1 MYLRV
6 YDGLR
11 QLVSFSP
18 GLRILLQVR
27 GVRSAMEKS
36 RKEGCAGVNVLACEQ
51 KNRWDGV
58 IGEVGDV
65 GPLSVHELCQARTF
79 RVCRNGPRGYFP
91 SRGITGI
98 ARLGRLLK
106 CGFSHARC
114 PGSDENANDR

>member
-18 GLRILLQVR
+18 GSRILLQVR

-65 GPLSVHELCQARTF
+65 GPLSLHELCQARTF
-79 RVCRNGPRGYFP
+79 VYAALVQGVTFRVVASRASPGLGGY
-91 SRGITGI
+91 
-98 ARLGRLLK
+98 
-106 CGFSHARC
+106 
-114 PGSDENANDR
+114 